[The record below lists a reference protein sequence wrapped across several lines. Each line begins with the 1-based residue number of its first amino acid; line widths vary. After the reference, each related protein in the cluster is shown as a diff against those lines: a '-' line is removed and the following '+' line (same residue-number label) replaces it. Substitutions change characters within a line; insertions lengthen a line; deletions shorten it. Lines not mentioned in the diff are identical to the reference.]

1 MKVYRGLKDFK
12 IPTNSVVTTGTFDG
26 VHKGHKTIVNR
37 LKKIAN
43 EAKGETVL
51 ITFHPHPRIV
61 LQKNPD
67 LKLLSTID
75 ERIALIEATGID
87 HLVIIPFDK
96 KFAALSSLE
105 FVQHILVEKIGT
117 KKLVIGYDHHFG
129 KNREGSFDH
138 LKTYGPQ
145 YGFEVEEIPAQEI
158 NDVNI
163 SSTKI
168 RAALEQ
174 GELIKANDFL
184 GHPYLISGKVV
195 KGEQLGRS
203 IGFPTANIEVE
214 SKYKLIPKQGV
225 YAVQLM
231 IDGQN
236 YNGMLN
242 IGVRPTV
249 NDKNK
254 QTIEVNIFNFK
265 GDLYDKTLIIE
276 LMQRVR
282 DEKQFNG
289 VNELKLQLE
298 QDLKYCNEILT
309 AL

>member
-1 MKVYRGLKDFK
+1 MKVYRGLKDFT
-12 IPTNSVVTTGTFDG
+12 IPQNSVVTTGTFDG
-26 VHKGHKTIVNR
+26 VHQGHKTIVKR
-37 LKKIAN
+37 LKKIAS
-43 EAKGETVL
+43 AAAGETVL

-75 ERIALIEATGID
+75 ERIALIKSTGIN

-96 KFAALSSLE
+96 NFAALSSIE
-105 FVQHILVEKIGT
+105 FVQNILVEKIGT

-129 KNREGSFDH
+129 KNREGSFQH
-138 LKTYGPQ
+138 LKKFGPQ
-145 YGFEVEEIPAQEI
+145 YGFTVEEIPAQEI

-168 RAALEQ
+168 RAALES
-174 GELIKANDFL
+174 GDLKKANDFL
-184 GHPYLISGKVV
+184 GHAYTISGKVV

-203 IGFPTANIEVE
+203 IGFPTANIEIE

-225 YAVQLM
+225 YAVKA
-231 IDGQN
+231 IIGRKK
-236 YNGMLN
+236 YHGMLN

-249 NDKNK
+249 NDKNRE
-254 QTIEVNIFNFK
+254 TIEVNFFDFEGN
-265 GDLYDKTLIIE
+265 LYGTTLVVE
-276 LMQRVR
+276 LIQRIR
-282 DEKQFNG
+282 DEKQFTG
-289 VNELKLQLE
+289 VSELKLQLE
-298 QDLKYCNEILT
+298 RDLEYCNEILT

>member
-1 MKVYRGLKDFK
+1 MKVYRGLKDFT
-12 IPTNSVVTTGTFDG
+12 IPQNSVVTTGTFDG
-26 VHKGHKTIVNR
+26 VHQGHKTIINR
-37 LKKIAN
+37 LKKIAS
-43 EAKGETVL
+43 AATGETVL

-75 ERIALIEATGID
+75 ERIVLIESTGID

-96 KFAALSSLE
+96 NFAALSSIE
-105 FVQHILVEKIGT
+105 FVQNILVEKIGT

-129 KNREGSFDH
+129 KNREGSFQH
-138 LKTYGPQ
+138 LKKFGPQ
-145 YGFEVEEIPAQEI
+145 YGFTVEEIPAQEI

-168 RAALEQ
+168 RAALES
-174 GELIKANDFL
+174 GDLKKANDFL
-184 GHPYLISGKVV
+184 GHAYTISGKVV

-203 IGFPTANIEVE
+203 IGFPTANIEIE

-225 YAVQLM
+225 YAVKA
-231 IDGQN
+231 IIGEKN
-236 YNGMLN
+236 YRGMLN

-249 NDKNK
+249 NDKNRE
-254 QTIEVNIFNFK
+254 TIEVNFFDFE
-265 GDLYDKTLIIE
+265 GDLYGTTLVVE
-276 LMQRVR
+276 LIQRIR
-282 DEKQFNG
+282 DEKQFTG
-289 VNELKLQLE
+289 VSELKLQLE
-298 QDLKYCNEILT
+298 RDLEYCNEILT